1 MATAK
6 SKTMHADGPKF
17 PATLERDYP
26 VVAANLKT
34 ANLFLLQQ
42 VGAAMDL
49 IVEHFAK
56 SKLIVGFGVR
66 RFLEAGTAFLMLKE
80 CTHDINSID
89 QIERQGPFS
98 EPIPLSLR
106 IHDYLARTNLAPS
119 LIELL
124 ERLKKASEKQ
134 TYAYSAESQ
143 MTPDELLEIVTDTH
157 FLARTILR
165 LHGMGQRVKLR
176 RPWRTT
182 PMSPVPE
189 FDTQGGAARGNQK
202 ASPPKG
208 KGRGRKVPVNSRLS
222 PVKSSDDGSRS
233 PSRPGSRLAIM
244 PPQSERNTPS
254 PTASRTASR
263 ATPRRQSNIPRANP
277 RSTPRA
283 TPRATPRERER
294 SRQGGQ
300 GQADPRSDSRMSNHR
315 GMTPQEMLALEYYQP
330 VPAADGGGGPDY
342 GYDTSPPRAIPQ
354 SRSPHV
360 TVDEGGDFVGPRT
373 PAQLQCKAWLRG
385 GCRRGDRCPLVHSNK
400 CHANNRGGCT
410 DPNCSFAHV
419 AVCHD
424 SNCEGP
430 SGCVKDHL

>member
-1 MATAK
+1 MAAAVK
-6 SKTMHADGPKF
+6 QSKGAGPQF
-17 PATLERDYP
+17 PQELARDYP
-26 VVAANLKT
+26 VIAGSLKT

-49 IVEHFAK
+49 IVEHFTK

-66 RFLEAGTAFLMLKE
+66 RLLEAGTAFLMLKE

-143 MTPDELLEIVTDTH
+143 MTQEELLEIVTDTH

-189 FDTQGGAARGNQK
+189 SDGQAGPARGGLK
-202 ASPPKG
+202 ASPMKG

-222 PVKSSDDGSRS
+222 PVKSSDEGSRS
-233 PSRPGSRLAIM
+233 PSRPNSRLAIM
-244 PPQSERNTPS
+244 PPPSERNTPS
-254 PTASRTASR
+254 PSASRTTSR
-263 ATPRRQSNIPRANP
+263 ATPRRQSNIPRA
-277 RSTPRA
+277 TPRA
-283 TPRATPRERER
+283 TPRASPRER
-294 SRQGGQ
+294 SRQG
-300 GQADPRSDSRMSNHR
+300 QADPRNDSRMSNHR

-330 VPAADGGGGPDY
+330 VVTASDGGGGGPDY
-342 GYDTSPPRAIPQ
+342 GYEASPPRGMSR

-360 TVDEGGDFVGPRT
+360 TVNEHSDFVGPRT
-373 PAQLQCKAWLRG
+373 PAQLQCKSWLRG
-385 GCRRGDRCPLVHSNK
+385 SCRRGDRCPLVHANK

-410 DPNCSFAHV
+410 DPNCTFGHV

-424 SNCEGP
+424 NNCEGP